1 MGFDRKENFRSSFK
15 EDRKPNEA
23 PKKCRKQGEEAH
35 GCAPGSTTMLQLPGP
50 RTSVRQ
56 TMRPGTAVSCPQS
69 RAVCF
74 FLRLFR
80 IFLHFLGLPSLL
92 LGAL

>member
-23 PKKCRKQGEEAH
+23 LKKCRKQGEEAY
-35 GCAPGSTTMLQLPGP
+35 GCAPGSTAVLQHPGP
-50 RTSVRQ
+50 HTVV
-56 TMRPGTAVSCPQS
+56 PCPQS
-69 RAVCF
+69 HAACF

-80 IFLHFLGLPSLL
+80 VFLHFLGLPSLL